1 MSRPIDQSI
10 GRLAGRQRGY
20 VTRVQLLELGL
31 GAEAIVYRV
40 RAGELIRVHNGV
52 YALGHAPR
60 AFVDRAYAAV
70 LACGRSALLSHGSA
84 ASLWGIYDR
93 WWTPFEV
100 IVETARRRPGIRVH
114 RVALDRKDVR
124 RHLGIRVTSPA
135 RTVFDIA
142 PRLTDKAL
150 TRAVNE
156 LRIERL
162 LKLEQLAELTS
173 RLPRHRGAS
182 RVKPLIETSTGPT
195 RSELEDAFV
204 AFTERFGLPRPEMN
218 ARIAGYEVD
227 ALFREQRVIV
237 ELDGYQFHGTRQA
250 FEKDRER
257 DAATLA
263 AGLVTVRITWE
274 RLTETPETEADRLNA
289 IIAGRS

>member
-1 MSRPIDQSI
+1 
-10 GRLAGRQRGY
+10 
-20 VTRVQLLELGL
+20 VTRGQLLEEGL
-31 GAEAIVYRV
+31 GARAITYRLQ
-40 RAGELIRVHNGV
+40 AGDLIAVHTGV
-52 YALGHAPR
+52 YALGHAPQ

-70 LACGRSALLSHGSA
+70 LACGRSAFLSHGSA

-114 RVALDRKDVR
+114 RVALAKADVR

-156 LRIERL
+156 LRIKRL
-162 LKLEQLAELTS
+162 LKLEQLGELAT

-182 RVKPLIETSTGPT
+182 RVKPLVETSRGPT
-195 RSELEDAFV
+195 RSELEDDFV

-218 ARIAGYEVD
+218 ARVRGHEVD

-237 ELDGYQFHGTRQA
+237 ELDGYEFHGTRQA

-257 DAATLA
+257 DATTLA
-263 AGLVTVRITWE
+263 AGYRTVRITWE
-274 RLTETPETEADRLNA
+274 RLTQAAEKEAERLWA
-289 IIAGRS
+289 IISSRS

>member
-1 MSRPIDQSI
+1 M
-10 GRLAGRQRGY
+10 
-20 VTRVQLLELGL
+20 TRVQLLELGL
-31 GAEAIVYRV
+31 GPEAIRSRV
-40 RAGELIRVHNGV
+40 KLRRLILIHRGV
-52 YALGHAPR
+52 YALGHVPEAPR
-60 AFVDRAYAAV
+60 DRAYAAV
-70 LACGRSALLSHGSA
+70 LACAPDGVLSHGSA

-100 IVETARRRPGIRVH
+100 IVDTARRRPGIRVH
-114 RVALDRKDVR
+114 RVALARTDVR

-156 LRIERL
+156 LRIGRL
-162 LKLEQLAELTS
+162 LKLEQLAELTT
-173 RLPRHRGAS
+173 RLPRHPGTR
-182 RVKPLIETSTGPT
+182 RVKPLIETSAGPT
-195 RSELEDAFV
+195 RSEFEDAFV

-263 AGLVTVRITWE
+263 TGLVTVRITWE
-274 RLTETPETEADRLNA
+274 RLTETPQKEADRLNA

>member
-1 MSRPIDQSI
+1 MPNI
-10 GRLAGRQRGY
+10 GLP
-20 VTRVQLLELGL
+20 
-31 GAEAIVYRV
+31 EAIRS
-40 RAGELIRVHNGV
+40 RIKLRRLILIHRGV
-52 YALGHAPR
+52 YALGHAPEAPR
-60 AFVDRAYAAV
+60 DRAYAAV
-70 LACGRSALLSHGSA
+70 LACAPNGVLSHGSA

-114 RVALDRKDVR
+114 RAALAKADVR

-135 RTVFDIA
+135 RTIFDIA

-162 LKLEQLAELTS
+162 LKLEQLAELAA

-182 RVKPLIETSTGPT
+182 RVKPLIETPRGPT
-195 RSELEDAFV
+195 RSELEDRFAAF
-204 AFTERFGLPRPEMN
+204 AARFDLPPFEFN
-218 ARIAGYEVD
+218 ARVAGYEVD
-227 ALFREQRVIV
+227 VLFPAQRVIV
-237 ELDGYQFHGTRQA
+237 ELDGFEFHGTRQA

-257 DAATLA
+257 DATTLA
-263 AGLVTVRITWE
+263 AGYRTVRITWE
-274 RLTETPETEADRLNA
+274 RLTDAAEREAARLNA
-289 IIAGRS
+289 ILTSRS

>member
-1 MSRPIDQSI
+1 
-10 GRLAGRQRGY
+10 
-20 VTRVQLLELGL
+20 VTRRQLLEEGL
-31 GAEAIVYRV
+31 GARAITYRLQ
-40 RAGELIRVHNGV
+40 AGDLIPVHTGV
-52 YALGHAPR
+52 YALGHEPQ

-70 LACGRSALLSHGSA
+70 LACGRGALLSHGSA

-114 RVALDRKDVR
+114 RVALAKPDVR

-135 RTVFDIA
+135 RTIFDIA

-156 LRIERL
+156 LRIARL
-162 LKLEQLAELTS
+162 LKLEHLAELAT

-182 RVKPLIETSTGPT
+182 RVKPLIETSRGPT
-195 RSELEDAFV
+195 RSELED
-204 AFTERFGLPRPEMN
+204 RFASFATRFDLPPFEFN
-218 ARIAGYEVD
+218 ARVAGYEVD
-227 ALFREQRVIV
+227 VLFPAQRVIV
-237 ELDGYQFHGTRQA
+237 ELDGYEFHGTRQA

-257 DAATLA
+257 DATTLA
-263 AGLVTVRITWE
+263 AGHRTVRITWE
-274 RLTETPETEADRLNA
+274 RLTEAAEREAARLKA